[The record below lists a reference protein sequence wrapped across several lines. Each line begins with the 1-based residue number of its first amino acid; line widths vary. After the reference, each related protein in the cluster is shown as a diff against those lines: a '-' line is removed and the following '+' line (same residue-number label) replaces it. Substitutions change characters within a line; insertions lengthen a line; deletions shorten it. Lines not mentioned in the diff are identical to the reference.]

1 MLQLSRISKLT
12 IHRVRVRSL
21 PFFMSRNLEHALYGL
36 QGDFDNETKGKLA
49 HLFHLEC
56 QKNPRYF
63 LDCLEE
69 ATCWAAG
76 SHEESW
82 SALGEGANSLHRGTN
97 LGLLFNE
104 SDDHYFLG
112 EI

>member
-12 IHRVRVRSL
+12 INRVRVRYL

-76 SHEESW
+76 
-82 SALGEGANSLHRGTN
+82 ANSLHRGTN